1 MISRDLAWSCLLR
14 VILINST
21 LQCPNHKSSDLKKLG
36 EDVMQKDRSRNVIF
50 QHAWLSFFIFS
61 LVLFVVADSHADPA
75 SCLNRN
81 NGCAIPADFE
91 GLSNPNQFFQNTT
104 NSVVK
109 LIEEASDN
117 DCNCLKLDSGIYEIS
132 NANVNIP
139 ANFHL
144 RGTMEDGVPVSEIS
158 AVDID
163 SEAIRIRIINPTDA
177 SYTISR
183 LLLRNVRIDMRGTG
197 QIQPEMVDIS
207 RLVLFDTNY
216 EGAQVQIDYVQDFEV
231 SRNIFLRGQG
241 FGGKGLKTDN
251 SADGRISENCFG
263 GRPDSDDEDGF
274 CPNDYFNS
282 TMLSSLNLDDQG
294 HFITAW
300 NASMGLADSRF
311 DENWVKGNT
320 NPNVY
325 VRYLSKYSNRDH
337 GIYVKFSNNISI
349 TENRF
354 EGWPPG
360 AAHGHL
366 KVRNASKIRIRSNQ
380 IIGMHLD
387 LRPSITRAT
396 ATQQVLGRPDW
407 LVQSCTWIDEN
418 EFEGGSVSYDAVR
431 KPARSDDEQIDAGI
445 WVTGNTFSGST
456 IVVTE
461 QETDYRIRRPADD
474 GIHTLGSYWKVRD
487 NVRANGG
494 SAALFDTDLWISD
507 SGSADTW
514 WNECSP

>member
-1 MISRDLAWSCLLR
+1 

-21 LQCPNHKSSDLKKLG
+21 LQCPNHKSSDLENLG
-36 EDVMQKDRSRNVIF
+36 EEVMQKDRSRNVIL
-50 QHAWLSFFIFS
+50 QHAWLSLFLFNS
-61 LVLFVVADSHADPA
+61 VLFVVVDSHAEPNA
-75 SCLNRN
+75 CQNRS
-81 NGCAIPADFE
+81 NGCAIPDDFE
-91 GLSNPNQFFQNTT
+91 GLSNPTRFDQSVT
-104 NSVVK
+104 NSVSN
-109 LIEEASDN
+109 LITVADSSGCD
-117 DCNCLKLDSGIYEIS
+117 CLKLDEGVYNTSRHL
-132 NANVNIP
+132 NIP
-139 ANFHL
+139 AGFHL
-144 RGTMEDGVPVSEIS
+144 RGTMEDGVPVSKIS

-163 SEAIRIRIINPTDA
+163 SEAIRIRIRNPTTA

-183 LLLRNVRIDMRGTG
+183 LLLRNVRVDMRGTG
-197 QIQPEMVDIS
+197 EIQLEMVDIS

-216 EGAQVQIDYVQDFEV
+216 EGAQVQIDYVDDFEV
-231 SRNIFLRGQG
+231 SRNIFLRGDG

-251 SADGRISENCFG
+251 STDGRISKNCFG
-263 GRPDSDDEDGF
+263 GQPDSDDEDRF
-274 CPNDYFNS
+274 CPNDYFS
-282 TMLSSLNLDDQG
+282 ATMLDSLDLSRQG
-294 HFITAW
+294 YFITAW
-300 NASMGLADSRF
+300 NASEGLANSRF
-311 DENWVKGNT
+311 DENLVKGNT
-320 NPNVY
+320 DSDVH
-325 VRYLSKYSNRDH
+325 VRYLSQYSNRDH
-337 GIYVKFSNNISI
+337 GIYVKFSDDISI
-349 TENRF
+349 TQNRF

-366 KVRNASKIRIRSNQ
+366 KVRNASKIKIRSNE

-396 ATQQVLGRPDW
+396 ATQDVLGQNW
-407 LVQSCTWIDEN
+407 LVQSCTWIDGN

-461 QETDYRIRRPADD
+461 QETQNQLAEPTDYRIRRPADD
-474 GIHTLGSYWKVRD
+474 GIHTPGSYWKVRD